1 MAEKETVILDINVDA
16 AEASKAL
23 DEVNSQLAELEK
35 KRKTQ
40 EGLTQSEEQEL
51 KRLQREQKN
60 LNKVIGSQKGS
71 YDQLSAAYSRNK
83 SVLNA
88 MSKEQRYNTEEGKKL
103 EAETRALYN
112 QMNEMQKATGK
123 YTLQVGNYRI
133 ALNDLKGTIKET
145 ATGFLNMAKAII
157 TNPLGLALTAI
168 IGALKGLVSVLKSS
182 TDGQM
187 KLAKATGYLKGVL
200 NGLKETLIQ
209 AGELIGSLFTGD
221 WEGIKRNAK
230 EFKEAFL
237 NIGDTAKATAQI
249 EEARKRLELTQSQWQ
264 VEKSQ
269 LEKQRAE
276 AERMARK
283 TEENTEERRQALER
297 VAKIDEVI
305 FQKELAFINEQI
317 ANQEKLMSLTSN
329 TIEDE
334 MALNELK
341 IQRNE
346 LETEWIN
353 KQAQSDKIATRI
365 NNAEKKGAKD
375 ETDAQKEKI
384 TLIQTQ
390 IALLK
395 SQLAL
400 KEKNSVE
407 AYTLEKDIAKKE
419 YDLAIAN
426 EEAKETAENEH
437 QAKILAIR
445 QKYAQIYEEAERKR
459 EDLQKR
465 VNELSMTDEQ
475 KKYQDIIQNSQ
486 AFYDE
491 VDKLLDQ
498 NIIDEQTASE
508 MRVAIAKNEQDQILK
523 INAETAAAKKAEK
536 IKEVQELVNVENQ
549 YANASAEI
557 LGNLADMQNEAN
569 SADFE
574 RAKKFRIGEATI
586 NMLNGVVGAFSSAF
600 TSEVPSDP
608 YTRYAVAAAN
618 AASVVSTGMS
628 NINKI
633 KQTQFGGSSSA
644 SSASGSLSRTTSN
657 VNDTIIQK
665 NTTNAIPKSDIP
677 QSVLVVDEV
686 TAKQMQISNAQK
698 IAVQ

>member
-1 MAEKETVILDINVDA
+1 MAEKETVILNINVDA

-35 KRKTQ
+35 KRKTH

-103 EAETRALYN
+103 EAETKALYA

-145 ATGFLNMAKAII
+145 ATGFLNMAKAVLA
-157 TNPLGLALTAI
+157 NP
-168 IGALKGLVSVLKSS
+168 IGAAVAAIVVAFKGLVSVLKSS
-182 TDGQM
+182 TEGQT
-187 KLAKATGYLKGVL
+187 KLAKATGFLKGAL
-200 NGLKETLIQ
+200 NGLKEVLIQ
-209 AGELIGSLFTGD
+209 AGELIGSLFTLD
-221 WEGIKRNAK
+221 WEGVKRNAK
-230 EFKEAFL
+230 EAKEAFT
-237 NIGDTAKATAQI
+237 NIGNVATTTAQI

-283 TEENTEERRQALER
+283 TEENTEERRKALER
-297 VAKIDEVI
+297 VANIDEVI

-365 NNAEKKGAKD
+365 NNAEKNGAKE

-390 IALLK
+390 IALMK

-407 AYTLEKDIAKKE
+407 AYTLEKDLAKKE

-426 EEAKETAENEH
+426 EEAKETAKNNYD
-437 QAKILAIR
+437 AKIRDIDA
-445 QKYAQIYEEAERKR
+445 KYQAVVEENARKVK
-459 EDLQKR
+459 DLQKS
-465 VNELSMTDEQ
+465 VADYTLDEE
-475 KKYQDIIQNSQ
+475 KRKYQAIEDEAQGY
-486 AFYDE
+486 YDKIK
-491 VDKLLDQ
+491 DLQLQ
-498 NIIDEQTASE
+498 GLINEQTASD
-508 MRVAIAKNEQDQILK
+508 MAVAIKEE
-523 INAETAAAKKAEK
+523 ETKRKKALDDEAKKHAEENAK
-536 IKEVQELVNVENQ
+536 KELQSKVGIENQ
-549 YANASAEI
+549 YAQASASI
-557 LGNLADMQNEAN
+557 MGDVADMQSEA
-569 SADFE
+569 SREGFE
-574 RAKKFRIGEATI
+574 RAKQFRIGEATV
-586 NMLNGVVGAFSSAF
+586 NMLNGVVSAF
-600 TSEVPSDP
+600 TSAFTSPEPTNV
-608 YTRYAVAAAN
+608 YAKMGLAAAN

-633 KQTQFGGSSSA
+633 KSTSFGGST
-644 SSASGSLSRTTSN
+644 SGDVGTIARTTSS
-657 VNDTIIQK
+657 VNDTILQK
-665 NTTNAIPKSDIP
+665 TADNVKTKTDKV

-686 TAKQMQISNAQK
+686 TAKQMQIAQAQK
-698 IAVQ
+698 IAIA